1 MKKLIL
7 SFAICFGIFVCQN
20 VVAQSLNLQST
31 PVTKQAVTPNGGNT
45 TSEEVRITQ
54 TIPQIS
60 KLTQTSGGQSTTP
73 DTPEENIPNIVQTIP
88 QLGKLTRTSDGQTT
102 NPVNIP
108 NIVQTIPVLDK
119 LVINGSQKNNLTP
132 PKKQ

>member
-20 VVAQSLNLQST
+20 GVAQSLNLQST
-31 PVTKQAVTPNGGNT
+31 PITKQVVTPNEGNT

-73 DTPEENIPNIVQTIP
+73 EENIPNIVQTIYEFG
-88 QLGKLTRTSDGQTT
+88 QLTPTSDGQVT
-102 NPVNIP
+102 NPVIIP